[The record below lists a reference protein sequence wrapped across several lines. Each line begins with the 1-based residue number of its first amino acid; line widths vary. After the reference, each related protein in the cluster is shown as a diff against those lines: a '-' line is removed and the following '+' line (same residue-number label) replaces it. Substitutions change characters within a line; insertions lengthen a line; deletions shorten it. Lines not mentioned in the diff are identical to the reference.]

1 MVQPLDST
9 QYRNAYEPEK
19 VQCASTE
26 EMQPM
31 EEIIGQERALRALRF
46 GLEIRESGFNV
57 YTAGA
62 QGTGRMTAV
71 QSFLDELAKAKPRA
85 NDWVYVH
92 NFGDQYEPNAIALP
106 AGRGARFRE
115 DMKQFIEEA
124 RRALPR
130 AFESEE
136 YARRRDE
143 TLKSLQERRTDLI
156 ARINQRAQEQG
167 FVIQMSPI
175 GLLTIPVING
185 RPVPDE
191 EFITLPEGV
200 RAEVQRRRDA
210 LNTELRSTLR
220 QVQEIERRGAEG

>member
-1 MVQPLDST
+1 
-9 QYRNAYEPEK
+9 
-19 VQCASTE
+19 
-26 EMQPM
+26 MQPM

-71 QSFLDELAKAKPRA
+71 RSFLDELAKAKPRA
-85 NDWVYVH
+85 SDWVYVH

-106 AGRGARFRE
+106 AGKGVLFRE
-115 DMKQFIEEA
+115 DMERFVEET

-136 YARRRDE
+136 YAKRRDE
-143 TLKSLQERRTDLI
+143 TLKSLQERRTNLI

-167 FVIQMSPI
+167 FIIQMSPI

-191 EFITLPEGV
+191 EFINLPEGCGPRSSGGGMPSTPKPEARSGRSGD
-200 RAEVQRRRDA
+200 RASGSRGDQEPQPRYRPLRDRNLVTDLKEKCRRP
-210 LNTELRSTLR
+210 
-220 QVQEIERRGAEG
+220 